1 MSCVRDL
8 RMMLDSSFDNISD
21 KQIVDKIRGFW
32 RYPRTK
38 FAHEPPNA
46 QESLNCKFQRLES
59 NENMP
64 INESTES
71 EYESDTSKL
80 SGSSETSAHI
90 SNSIERNSLFSEKDK
105 KIIKILCAKLIVG
118 GKIHKDTA
126 RYCLRQNMDE
136 KKILKKFTFVQ
147 ICTRLYNERNLKSW
161 YILHN
166 STVHRQKYFRTCFDI
181 PLCSL
186 VNGIENTIYLVR
198 KLFHLS

>member
-21 KQIVDKIRGFW
+21 KQIVGKIRGFW

-46 QESLNCKFQRLES
+46 QEFLNCKFQRSES

-64 INESTES
+64 INETTES

-80 SGSSETSAHI
+80 WKLRNLCTYFKFHREKFTFQW
-90 SNSIERNSLFSEKDK
+90 ERQKD
-105 KIIKILCAKLIVG
+105 KILCAKLIVG

-126 RYCLRQNMDE
+126 RYCLGQNMDK

-147 ICTRLYNERNLKSW
+147 ICTRLYYERNSKVDVY
-161 YILHN
+161 YIIRQCIPN
-166 STVHRQKYFRTCFDI
+166 SI
-181 PLCSL
+181 LEL
-186 VNGIENTIYLVR
+186 VLIFHFAVLRLGYH
-198 KLFHLS
+198 LFG